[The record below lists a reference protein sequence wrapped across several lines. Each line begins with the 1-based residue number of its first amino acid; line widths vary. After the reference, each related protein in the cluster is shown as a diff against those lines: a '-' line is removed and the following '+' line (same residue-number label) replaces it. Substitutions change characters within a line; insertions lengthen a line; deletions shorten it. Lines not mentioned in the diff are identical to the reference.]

1 MLNGGWCSNGITL
14 SSTGLRCRHDLATI
28 LKCHRSLAR
37 ASFFMPVKVFKQF
50 SGSGEPIIGVG
61 LHLSYLCLLS
71 FKPVSQG
78 FAPFY
83 YGHCVSGKPYVQHLS
98 GFCWSKREG
107 NNQRGWIIPVTKTAH
122 IPTPP
127 AFIILGRLR
136 ADLRSAQRLAA
147 MIFGDLSP
155 AQWTCQSSCWA

>member
-50 SGSGEPIIGVG
+50 SGSV
-61 LHLSYLCLLS
+61 LSS
-71 FKPVSQG
+71 KPVSQG

-107 NNQRGWIIPVTKTAH
+107 NNQRGWIIPVPKTAH